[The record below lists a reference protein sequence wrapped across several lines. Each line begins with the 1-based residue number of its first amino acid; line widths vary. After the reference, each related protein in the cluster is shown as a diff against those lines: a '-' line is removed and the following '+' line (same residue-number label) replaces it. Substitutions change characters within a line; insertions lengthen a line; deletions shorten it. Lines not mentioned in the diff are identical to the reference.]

1 MHTIKLTTRAGIQTM
16 STEQK
21 SFFQTL
27 TGILTGLASLIVA
40 LTGLYAA
47 IGGFKSNDK
56 AAPEPVHQVQDFTEQ
71 DRQHQLEVIKRQKEI
86 DDLRIATEK
95 QKLAAEQELLELKRQ
110 HELAKAALNDQ
121 EPKSFQQQ
129 KPDKVAVNVTGR
141 WLYSNMVGNYLF
153 VLEQDGGEVYLQ
165 EFDMMGNNVGNGQ
178 GNIRGNNLNLNWVE
192 PYLFVTTINVSAVL
206 QLSANGMVLS
216 GNFSSQGNT
225 FAVQLFK
232 Q

>member
-1 MHTIKLTTRAGIQTM
+1 M

-27 TGILTGLASLIVA
+27 TGILTGLASLIAA

-56 AAPEPVHQVQDFTEQ
+56 AMPEVVHQVQRTQ
-71 DRQHQLEVIKRQKEI
+71 DLSGQDHQQQLETLKRQKEI

-110 HELAKAALNDQ
+110 HELARAAL
-121 EPKSFQQQ
+121 EQQGTGSYSQ
-129 KPDKVAVNVTGR
+129 KQDRLAVNVTGR

-153 VLEQDGGEVYLQ
+153 VLEQDGNEVYLQ

-178 GNIRGNNLNLNWVE
+178 GNIRGNNLTLNWVE
-192 PYLFVTTINVSAVL
+192 PYLFVATINVTAAL

-225 FAVQLFK
+225 FAAQLFK

>member
-1 MHTIKLTTRAGIQTM
+1 M

-27 TGILTGLASLIVA
+27 TGILTGLASLIAA

-47 IGGFKSNDK
+47 IGGFKSDDK
-56 AAPEPVHQVQDFTEQ
+56 EVLKSVHQVQQVEDFSEQ
-71 DRQHQLEVIKRQKEI
+71 EHQQQLEAIKRQKAL

-95 QKLAAEQELLELKRQ
+95 QRLVAEQELLELKRQ
-110 HELAKAALNDQ
+110 HELNKAALSKQDGTNY
-121 EPKSFQQQ
+121 QQQ
-129 KPDKVAVNVTGR
+129 TQDKVSADVSGQ

-153 VLEQDGGEVYLQ
+153 VLEQDGREVYLQ

-178 GNIRGNNLNLNWVE
+178 GSISGNNLTLNWVE
-192 PYLFVTTINVSAVL
+192 PYLFITTINVRAEL
-206 QLSANGMVLS
+206 QLSANRMVLS
-216 GNFSSQGNT
+216 GNFTSQGNT
-225 FAVQLFK
+225 FAAQLFK